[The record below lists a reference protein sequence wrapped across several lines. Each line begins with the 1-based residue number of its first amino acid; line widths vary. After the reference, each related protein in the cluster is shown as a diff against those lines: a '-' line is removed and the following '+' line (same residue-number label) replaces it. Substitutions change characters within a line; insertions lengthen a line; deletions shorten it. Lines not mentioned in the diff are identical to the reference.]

1 MTIPTEEN
9 NYEHWPLND
18 IKVPGH
24 HDVMCGRGGGTN
36 NHPGNIKF
44 RQLVNQHKLR
54 YIAATKVDKPKVA
67 RDVVHIWRAQEP
79 PGRFLTKSS
88 ATTASKSKEKIW
100 HDVGDQKAREK
111 ASQCLRERTPDV
123 MPIVK
128 QLQHQKVLE
137 KQQNEKNSKTAT
149 YNSKDEKERENVHL
163 QQYRD
168 YQGNLHQHIDNGVN
182 QDLSTLVNNPEAAAA
197 ALLDP
202 RTSDGVATVLRK
214 LSSLGTSGD
223 DDSINEE
230 ASVRAIARS
239 FGFAD
244 QPLKHDD
251 KLRQPSNLR
260 SEYNNIPKT
269 EKLSANKTDSMD
281 DLIKSMLQEED
292 FDRLEKMDNMSKCSW
307 LRSFQSI
314 DTISMESMS
323 DENSLGKISNDEIHN
338 NGRSSRKQ
346 MMEQPSRKQ
355 KMEQMDA
362 FGNCSKMS
370 IISELTNYDETML
383 ESKRSLLSR
392 ARKMEKAKGLQSN
405 RSDYE
410 AMLDSKRSILSRA
423 RKMESAKGNQSNI
436 SMFSELT
443 DMTGDFSNLNL

>member
-1 MTIPTEEN
+1 MTIPIEEN

-18 IKVPGH
+18 IKDPGH

-54 YIAATKVDKPKVA
+54 YIAATKADKPKVA

-88 ATTASKSKEKIW
+88 ATTASKSKEILW

-128 QLQHQKVLE
+128 QMQHQKVLE
-137 KQQNEKNSKTAT
+137 KQHSGKNSRAAA
-149 YNSKDEKERENVHL
+149 YSLKDENEQENVHF
-163 QQYRD
+163 QQNRD
-168 YQGNLHQHIDNGVN
+168 YQGNPPHQHVSSDVN
-182 QDLSTLVNNPEAAAA
+182 HDLCSLVQNPEAAAA

-202 RTSDGVATVLRK
+202 RTSDGLAKVLRK
-214 LSSLGTSGD
+214 LSSLGSGD
-223 DDSINEE
+223 DDSIDEE

-239 FGFAD
+239 LGFAD

-251 KLRQPSNLR
+251 KLHQPSNVR

-269 EKLSANKTDSMD
+269 EKPLAMKTDSMD
-281 DLIKSMLQEED
+281 DLIRSMLQDED

-314 DTISMESMS
+314 DTISMESIS
-323 DENSLGKISNDEIHN
+323 DANSLGKIDNADIHN

-362 FGNCSKMS
+362 LGNSKMS
-370 IISELTNYDETML
+370 IISELTDYETML
-383 ESKRSLLSR
+383 ESKRSLMSR
-392 ARKMEKAKGLQSN
+392 TRKMEKAKGLKSN

-410 AMLDSKRSILSRA
+410 AMLDSKKSLLSRA
-423 RKMESAKGNQSNI
+423 RKMEKTQGVQSNI
-436 SMFSELT
+436 SMMSELT